1 MRRNIIGL
9 LLLLILVPAN
19 VSHSWIQPFKMGQG
33 RFLDQKEMNAFFHDI
48 ENSNQKS
55 FKKSF
60 SETLGNLI
68 APLFEY
74 NNSDTA
80 KFQVVEFTK
89 FEIRVAGLEKSK
101 SHGPYYMLCINCS
114 EGIPDDELI
123 KRKKTKSK
131 YYDIWVISG
140 ANILIERDSKTKEF
154 RLLNSGFAE

>member
-1 MRRNIIGL
+1 M
-9 LLLLILVPAN
+9 
-19 VSHSWIQPFKMGQG
+19 S
-33 RFLDQKEMNAFFHDI
+33 AFFHDI
-48 ENSNQKS
+48 EKS
-55 FKKSF
+55 KPEAFKKSF
-60 SETLGNLI
+60 SETLGNLLI
-68 APLFEY
+68 PLFQY

-101 SHGPYYMLCINCS
+101 SHGPYYMLCINCN
-114 EGIPDDELI
+114 EGIPDADLV

-140 ANILIERDSKTKEF
+140 ANILIERDGKTNEY